1 MEYLVTILPS
11 GHEFP
16 AHKNETILEAGLR
29 AGHNLKYQC
38 DNGSC
43 GGCKVRLLQGKISKI
58 KPGEFVVSDAEK
70 EQGYFLP
77 CAHEAI
83 SDVVIEA
90 GVFTRP
96 SDMPHQEISS
106 RIKKIE
112 HVAAGIVILHLRTPR
127 TKTLRFLAG
136 QSISLQL
143 PDKSERILQIASC
156 PCNGMLLEFH
166 VRHLAHDSF
175 SEYVFE
181 HLSVNAE
188 VIVKGPTGEFVLDES
203 SSRPLLFIAHDTGFA
218 GAKSLIEHAIA
229 MEIEQDIHLYRIACK
244 PGDDYLNNVC
254 RSWSDAIDNFHY
266 HALESA
272 LPDECDDEA
281 GSATYDRLVS
291 LLGGEDMQAIF
302 GSDVYLS
309 GTGPVVE
316 NLARRLLEQGLAKEQ
331 LKIQRVE

>member
-1 MEYLVTILPS
+1 MEYLVTIQPS
-11 GHEFP
+11 GHVFA
-16 AHKNETILEAGLR
+16 AHTNETILEAGLR

-43 GGCKVRLLQGKISKI
+43 GGCKVRLLKGEINTI
-58 KPGEFVVSDAEK
+58 KPGEFVVGDAEK

-83 SDVVIEA
+83 SDVEIEA
-90 GVFTRP
+90 GIFTQA
-96 SDMPHQEISS
+96 SDMPYQEISS

-112 HVAAGIVILHLRTPR
+112 HVTDDIVILHLRTPR

-136 QSISLQL
+136 QSASLQL
-143 PDKSERILQIASC
+143 PDKSERTLQIASC

-166 VRHLAHDSF
+166 VRHQANDPF

-181 HLSVNAE
+181 RLSSNAE
-188 VIVKGPTGEFVLDES
+188 VTVKGPTGEFVLDES
-203 SSRPLLFIAHDTGFA
+203 SSRPLLFVTHDTGFA
-218 GAKSLIEHAIA
+218 GVKSLIEHAIA

-266 HALESA
+266 HALSV
-272 LPDECDDEA
+272 ECDDEA
-281 GSATYDRLVS
+281 GSAAYDRLLS
-291 LLGGEDMQAIF
+291 MLGGGDMQDIF

-309 GTGPVVE
+309 GTEPVVE
-316 NLARRLLEQGLAKEQ
+316 NLARRLLEQGLDEEQ